1 MINLKR
7 KDNTYLFAFLFFAS
21 YYFLRHFLI
30 YENFVGNLPRFEGL
44 FLGLSLLF
52 SSLILL
58 YSMYQKFTLNMYVV
72 LAYSLMSYILIVVY
86 YNEIVSGGLYTKN
99 LTVVLHY
106 VMLYLAGRYFYS
118 IERYY
123 KFILALF
130 IILSVEKI
138 IYLDVS
144 SLQIL
149 IRNSEG
155 EINSFYLFLGD
166 SFALFAI
173 LLLVLTKEVRYK
185 VILFLVSVF
194 ILFIINSRTSLY
206 LYVMTSF
213 FYMYKNYKLSDMTIF
228 LSIASVITLFILSTF
243 SIDELSSHRM
253 ISFLL
258 TGEDSSW
265 LTREIQMSEG
275 LKAIANNYIVGDYGG
290 QLRTGEFGSYIHNIL
305 SYYRQFGIIAI
316 IIISILGLRITYTL
330 HQWVKNKF
338 DKKDDYIIYLSLFII
353 GEAII
358 SRAYV
363 NPDLWFAF
371 GMLSGLGYWRNNEK
385 NIISK

>member
-7 KDNTYLFAFLFFAS
+7 KDNTYLFAFLFFVS

-30 YENFVGNLPRFEGL
+30 YENFVGNLPKFKGL

-58 YSMYQKFTLNMYVV
+58 YSIYQKFTLNMYAV

-86 YNEIVSGGLYTKN
+86 YNEIVSREGGYLYTKN
-99 LTVVLHY
+99 LTVVLYY

-144 SLQIL
+144 SFQIL
-149 IRNSEG
+149 IRNSED

-173 LLLVLTKEVRYK
+173 LLLVLTKEFRYK
-185 VILFLVSVF
+185 AILFLVSVF

-206 LYVMTSF
+206 IYVMISF
-213 FYMYKNYKLSDMTIF
+213 FYMYKNYK
-228 LSIASVITLFILSTF
+228 
-243 SIDELSSHRM
+243 
-253 ISFLL
+253 
-258 TGEDSSW
+258 
-265 LTREIQMSEG
+265 
-275 LKAIANNYIVGDYGG
+275 
-290 QLRTGEFGSYIHNIL
+290 
-305 SYYRQFGIIAI
+305 
-316 IIISILGLRITYTL
+316 
-330 HQWVKNKF
+330 
-338 DKKDDYIIYLSLFII
+338 
-353 GEAII
+353 
-358 SRAYV
+358 
-363 NPDLWFAF
+363 
-371 GMLSGLGYWRNNEK
+371 
-385 NIISK
+385 